1 MTDRLPHLVLDALA
15 TAHWAI
21 SEDALRTMFAVAYRK
36 AGDLEA
42 IAAQLGRPLDHAY
55 AVEVRDGVARLP
67 IRGPMF
73 RYANLFSLVS
83 GATSYELIARDLT
96 VAMQDPAVRAVV
108 LDLDSPGG
116 EVNGCAELAELIA
129 SYRGRKPLV
138 AYVSGTGASAAYWLA
153 SACEE
158 VVCADT
164 AILGSL
170 GVRMALLDTRARD
183 RAAGVEEIEIVS
195 SQTPRK
201 RDDDPT
207 TDTGRVAVQ
216 ATVDAL
222 AAVFIAAVARYRGVP
237 EASVLA
243 DYGQGG
249 VFVGEA
255 AVLAGL
261 ADRLGTYETLHAAL
275 AADAQRSSARP
286 AFTALKETRM
296 TEPAARRPDGPM
308 AAFTEGAEVTS
319 RVTRDV
325 IVETGA
331 AGRVTAV
338 RQGTLYGVDF
348 GAGATQWLAEDE
360 LAEATVAE
368 PEAEPGDGEG
378 GDAAPAAR
386 AHRLADL
393 LARARTEG
401 ATAERE
407 RILGIEQ
414 LARPGLDALAAQAKA
429 DATCTPEAFARRAL
443 EHEAQT
449 RRSHL
454 AGLKADEAQLHAP
467 AASARTPEG
476 EGDAAQV
483 QRILATHRAVHADR
497 TPTQRTA

>member
-21 SEDALRTMFAVAYRK
+21 SEDALRTMLAVAYRK

-42 IAAQLGRPLDHAY
+42 IAAQLGRPLDNAY
-55 AVEVRDGVARLP
+55 DVEVREGVARLP

-96 VAMQDPAVRAVV
+96 VAMHDPSVHAVV

-129 SYRGRKPLV
+129 GYRGRKRLV
-138 AYVSGTGASAAYWLA
+138 GYVSGTGASAAYWLA

-183 RAAGVEEIEIVS
+183 RAEGVEEIEIVS

-201 RDDDPT
+201 KDDDPT
-207 TDTGRVAVQ
+207 TDTGRAAVQ

-237 EASVLA
+237 EATVLG
-243 DYGQGG
+243 DFGEGG

-255 AVLAGL
+255 AIAAGL

-275 AADAQRSSARP
+275 AGAGTRPGAR
-286 AFTALKETRM
+286 AALTATQETRM
-296 TEPAARRPDGPM
+296 TEPAAKRPDGPV
-308 AAFTEGAEVTS
+308 AAFIEGAEVTS
-319 RVTRDV
+319 RVARDV
-325 IVETGA
+325 VVESGA

-348 GAGATQWLAEDE
+348 GAGAYQWLAEDE
-360 LAEATVAE
+360 LAAATDAE
-368 PEAEPGDGEG
+368 PEAKPGNGES
-378 GDAAPAAR
+378 GDTAPVAR
-386 AHRLADL
+386 AHRRADL
-393 LARARTEG
+393 VAQARTEG

-407 RILGIEQ
+407 RILGIER
-414 LARPGLDALAAQAKA
+414 LTRPGLEALAAQAKA
-429 DATCTPEAFARRAL
+429 DPACTPEGFARRAL
-443 EHEAQT
+443 VHEVQT

-467 AASARTPEG
+467 AATARTPEG
-476 EGDAAQV
+476 EGAAADV

-497 TPTQRTA
+497 APTQRTA

>member
-96 VAMQDPAVRAVV
+96 VAMQDPSVRAVV

-138 AYVSGTGASAAYWLA
+138 GYVSGTGASAAYWLA

-170 GVRMALLDTRARD
+170 GVRMALFDTRARD

-201 RDDDPT
+201 QDDDPT
-207 TDTGRVAVQ
+207 TDTGRAAVQ

-275 AADAQRSSARP
+275 AGDSTRPRAR
-286 AFTALKETRM
+286 ATLTATQETRM
-296 TEPAARRPDGPM
+296 TAPAARRPDGPM
-308 AAFTEGAEVTS
+308 AAFTEGAEVAS

-348 GAGATQWLAEDE
+348 GAGAYQWLAEDE
-360 LAEATVAE
+360 LAAATA

-378 GDAAPAAR
+378 ADTALAAR

-414 LARPGLDALAAQAKA
+414 LARPGLEALAVRAKA
-429 DATCTPEAFARRAL
+429 DAACTPEGFARRAL

-476 EGDAAQV
+476 EGAAADV

-497 TPTQRTA
+497 APTQRTA